1 MAEQTKR
8 GIGFWG
14 FILRIINLVLI
25 IALLLSYIAQWISP
39 ELFWPLAFLGLS
51 YPVLLIL
58 NFLFAVHWLFR
69 RRKFFIYPLITILI
83 GFPLVGRFFQSGN
96 NSEVVDIQ
104 NPFKVLTYNVHVFDQ
119 YHSKFGGHNYAK
131 NQIFKFLNEQE
142 ADVYCFQEF
151 YERPSVKGQD
161 NIKQLKKLL
170 ATPYSFSEKYNPRS
184 KYLRIVIL
192 SKFPIKDKGVIEA
205 MKVGDEISGIYTD
218 VEMYGKIVRV
228 YSVHLQSFQISS
240 EKDILNMNFD
250 LTTKEGQQAAKNSS
264 AKMVN
269 KFKVAFA
276 ARSRQIKSLKQHIS
290 SSNYPVIVAG
300 DFNDTPSSYAYGQ
313 LIMDMDDSFKENGAG
328 FGKTYIGPYPS
339 FRIDYILHDPSI
351 MNYQFN
357 TLQVN
362 YSDHYP
368 VSGLYSL
375 E

>member
-1 MAEQTKR
+1 MAEQTRR

-14 FILRIINLVLI
+14 FILRTINLVLI
-25 IALLLSYIAQWISP
+25 IALLLSYTAQWISP

-51 YPVLLIL
+51 YPILLIL
-58 NFLFAVHWLFR
+58 NFIFAVHWLFR
-69 RRKFFIYPLITILI
+69 RRKFFIYPLISILI
-83 GFPLVGRFFQSGN
+83 GFPLIGRFFQTGN
-96 NSEVVDIQ
+96 NTEVANIH

-119 YHSKFGGHNYAK
+119 YHSKFGGQNYAK
-131 NQIFKFLNEQE
+131 DEIFKFLNNQD
-142 ADVYCFQEF
+142 ADIYCFQEF
-151 YERPSVKGQD
+151 YNRPDVAGQD
-161 NIKQLKKLL
+161 NIKQLKTLL
-170 ATPYSFSEKYNPRS
+170 ATPYSYSEQYNPRS

-192 SKFPIKDKGVIEA
+192 SKFPIKNKGVIAAVKKE
-205 MKVGDEISGIYTD
+205 DEISGVYTD
-218 VEMYGKIVRV
+218 IELYGKVIRV
-228 YSVHLQSFQISS
+228 YAVHLQSFQISS

-250 LTTKEGQQAAKNSS
+250 LTTKEGQDAAKESS
-264 AKMVN
+264 AIMVN

-276 ARSRQIKSLKQHIS
+276 ARSRQIKSIKEHIS
-290 SSNYPVIVAG
+290 SSTYPVIVAG

-313 LIMDMDDSFKENGAG
+313 LIMDMDDSFTENGGG

-351 MNYQFN
+351 MNYKF
-357 TLQVN
+357 TTWHIN